1 MGSQRS
7 PNAEQAGSQEEET
20 VKNQPYDEAVELS
33 DDGESVSH
41 GSPGQDSQPG
51 PQHSQQQAPRQMAG
65 SDMGADSPPQ
75 GPNESDSDDSSSES
89 GSEDGGGTGM
99 GQFDDGGGGAVFKGV
114 EGGYDPKEFE
124 NLEVAGD
131 IKDLFQ
137 YIARYQ
143 PHTIELEERLRPFIP
158 DYIPAVGDID
168 AFIKV
173 PRPDG
178 KQENLGLTVLDEPI
192 YQQSDPTVIEM
203 QLRHQSKQAGIG
215 AAVVSTIENAE
226 KAPKKIKS
234 WMNSISELH
243 SSKPPTE
250 VLYSKPM
257 PDIESLMQVWDP
269 QFEEML
275 ANTSLPNPSLDVSL
289 DEYVRV
295 VCAIFDIPVY
305 ANSVESLHVLFT
317 LFSEFKNNQHFASD
331 VDQGF
336 QNEAESPGFGG
347 DFGGIGAGFG
357 GDVGG
362 GADVMTM

>member
-1 MGSQRS
+1 MHAMPCSTCIHI
-7 PNAEQAGSQEEET
+7 PEC
-20 VKNQPYDEAVELS
+20 VL
-33 DDGESVSH
+33 
-41 GSPGQDSQPG
+41 
-51 PQHSQQQAPRQMAG
+51 
-65 SDMGADSPPQ
+65 PP
-75 GPNESDSDDSSSES
+75 
-89 GSEDGGGTGM
+89 
-99 GQFDDGGGGAVFKGV
+99 K
-114 EGGYDPKEFE
+114 
-124 NLEVAGD
+124 
-131 IKDLFQ
+131 
-137 YIARYQ
+137 
-143 PHTIELEERLRPFIP
+143 
-158 DYIPAVGDID
+158 
-168 AFIKV
+168 
-173 PRPDG
+173 
-178 KQENLGLTVLDEPI
+178 
-192 YQQSDPTVIEM
+192 
-203 QLRHQSKQAGIG
+203 
-215 AAVVSTIENAE
+215 
-226 KAPKKIKS
+226 
-234 WMNSISELH
+234 
-243 SSKPPTE
+243 